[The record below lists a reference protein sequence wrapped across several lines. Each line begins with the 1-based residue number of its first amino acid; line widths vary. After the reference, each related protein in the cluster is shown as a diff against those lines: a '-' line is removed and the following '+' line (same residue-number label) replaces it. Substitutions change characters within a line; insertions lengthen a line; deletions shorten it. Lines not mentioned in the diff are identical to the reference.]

1 MCPYIVSV
9 YTIPGGKTVY
19 IAYRK
24 PAATKNPALKKAL
37 AEVEKLLTGIIQDA
51 M

>member
-9 YTIPGGKTVY
+9 YTIPNDKNVH
-19 IAYRK
+19 ISYRK

-37 AEVEKLLTGIIQDA
+37 AEVEKMLTEIIKDA